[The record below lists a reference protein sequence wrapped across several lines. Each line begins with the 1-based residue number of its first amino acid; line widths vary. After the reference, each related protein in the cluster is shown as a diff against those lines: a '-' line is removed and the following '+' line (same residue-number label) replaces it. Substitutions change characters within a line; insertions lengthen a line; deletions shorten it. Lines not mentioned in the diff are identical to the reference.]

1 MPEEAKTY
9 KDYFIHDENFLQQRA
24 EKLEEWL
31 KIVSTHDNMRY
42 ETYLHNFL
50 TSGEFVSNG
59 SQYLKKFQGAVLK
72 ILPNIND
79 RDSAEAYVYM
89 IAQSKSSLLPE

>member
-1 MPEEAKTY
+1 M
-9 KDYFIHDENFLQQRA
+9 
-24 EKLEEWL
+24 EK
-31 KIVSTHDNMRY
+31 I
-42 ETYLHNFL
+42 
-50 TSGEFVSNG
+50 GNG
-59 SQYLKKFQGAVLK
+59 QNKMISQYLKKFQGAVLK

>member
-1 MPEEAKTY
+1 MPEEARTY
-9 KDYFIHDENFLQQRA
+9 TDYIMHNENFLQQRG

-31 KIVSTHDNMRY
+31 KIVSTHDHMRY
-42 ETYLHNFL
+42 DTLLHNFL

-59 SQYLKKFQGAVLK
+59 SQYLKKLQDAVYK

-89 IAQSKSSLLPE
+89 MAQSKSSLLPE